1 MRTKKIETIQC
12 PYCNTEYLPV
22 EIFNPKSFFGK
33 PECIIRESGK
43 IEDIVGSSMD
53 LKESYICDNCNN
65 KFTVTAKIS
74 FTSKLEDD
82 FVEEHVTKL
91 RDRLNFL
98 ED

>member
-53 LKESYICDNCNN
+53 LKESYIC
-65 KFTVTAKIS
+65 VI
-74 FTSKLEDD
+74 
-82 FVEEHVTKL
+82 
-91 RDRLNFL
+91 NFSINF
-98 ED
+98 DSVPNSV